1 MGVSGQPH
9 LVVIIVPLLLVTA
22 VAWLCRQRSSAGWL
36 LAAFVLGAIAVLPIS
51 RLGGLIDPAVTG
63 VAGHFYADELL
74 SQLLSTAFPEEWG
87 KGLVAFLI
95 WRLSGRP
102 TSPSSAVA
110 LSAAAHSGFAAVE
123 GILGALGN
131 ESWLK
136 VILGRSLG
144 ASLHCSWGIVAAW
157 LLWLGW
163 QHPRWRILNWSVA
176 LLLPA
181 LLHAVGNAAQMD
193 IPGVSSEN
201 SDTISMTE
209 LAVVLPG
216 LFATLLTWAL
226 GVWALFGAR
235 RADRRKAAANIPAS
249 G

>member
-1 MGVSGQPH
+1 MLQYLIAIS
-9 LVVIIVPLLLVTA
+9 VPLPLVAA
-22 VAWLCRQRSSAGWL
+22 VAWLCRRRTQAGWL

-51 RLGGLIDPAVTG
+51 RLGTLIEPAIIG
-63 VAGHFYADELL
+63 VAGHFYADEFFR
-74 SQLLSTAFPEEWG
+74 QLLSTAFPEEWG
-87 KGLVAFLI
+87 KGLVALLI
-95 WRLSGRP
+95 WRLARRP
-102 TSPSSAVA
+102 TSPSTAVA
-110 LSAAAHSGFAAVE
+110 LAAASHGGFAAVE

-131 ESWLK
+131 EGWLK
-136 VILGRSLG
+136 VIIGRSLG

-181 LLHAVGNAAQMD
+181 LLHAIGNAAQMD

-249 G
+249 A